1 MGVLINRRNR
11 VLTREEIKKIAE
23 TYHNWQ
29 NENGKY
35 EDVMG
40 FCKSATIEEVR
51 ELDYVLT
58 PGRYVGIPEEED
70 DFDFEERFTKL
81 KNELMEQFEEE
92 QKLNKLII
100 KNLKSIQ
107 N

>member
-1 MGVLINRRNR
+1 MSE
-11 VLTREEIKKIAE
+11 EEIE
-23 TYHNWQ
+23 
-29 NENGKY
+29 
-35 EDVMG
+35 
-40 FCKSATIEEVR
+40 S
-51 ELDYVLT
+51 
-58 PGRYVGIPEEED
+58 
-70 DFDFEERFTKL
+70 TKL